1 MDHTT
6 VYRWAQRDALE
17 LDRRCRQSL
26 RATNDS
32 YRIDETYIGD
42 EAMHML
48 RKGQIEEMAKGNGL
62 AQNRVINQLFGLA
75 A

>member
-1 MDHTT
+1 VRDALSCRDVDHTT

-32 YRIDETYIGD
+32 YRIDETYIKIKKQGYSIYGGYIGL
-42 EAMHML
+42 H
-48 RKGQIEEMAKGNGL
+48 AK
-62 AQNRVINQLFGLA
+62 RHP
-75 A
+75 